1 MHERK
6 SGILLHITSLPSRFG
21 IGDLGPE
28 AYRFAD
34 FLCDAGQKLWQI
46 LPLSPIIVGK
56 GNSPYHSTSA
66 FAANPLLISPE
77 LLVKDGLLDKADIR
91 AVPVFP
97 EERVD
102 YEAAAGYKNGLLEKA
117 CARFRSVGV
126 FTEFNRFCD
135 ENAKWLDDYS
145 LFTALKKKHEGL
157 PWWKWP
163 PKLRDRRPEAPA
175 SALSGLEKAVFLEKF
190 IQWIFSKQW
199 FDFKEYCNQRGIR
212 IFGDLPIYVQQDS
225 VDVWTHPGLF
235 YLDDRKKPTVVAG
248 VPPDYFSE
256 TGQLWGNPIYRWDVL
271 RENGYGWWFDRIG
284 HSLKWFDLIRIDHFR
299 GFVGYW
305 EGPGRGKNG
314 HERQMG
320 RRPGGGFFRKAQGMV
335 SGPAHRRGGPGRDH
349 SGCARGH
356 GALRPAGHE
365 GAAVRLRRE
374 PPDQRVRSAQPYP
387 ELPGLFRHPRQQH
400 RPRVV
405 RWGSDAGG

>member
-117 CARFRSVGV
+117 
-126 FTEFNRFCD
+126 
-135 ENAKWLDDYS
+135 
-145 LFTALKKKHEGL
+145 
-157 PWWKWP
+157 
-163 PKLRDRRPEAPA
+163 
-175 SALSGLEKAVFLEKF
+175 
-190 IQWIFSKQW
+190 
-199 FDFKEYCNQRGIR
+199 
-212 IFGDLPIYVQQDS
+212 
-225 VDVWTHPGLF
+225 
-235 YLDDRKKPTVVAG
+235 
-248 VPPDYFSE
+248 
-256 TGQLWGNPIYRWDVL
+256 
-271 RENGYGWWFDRIG
+271 
-284 HSLKWFDLIRIDHFR
+284 
-299 GFVGYW
+299 
-305 EGPGRGKNG
+305 
-314 HERQMG
+314 
-320 RRPGGGFFRKAQGMV
+320 
-335 SGPAHRRGGPGRDH
+335 
-349 SGCARGH
+349 
-356 GALRPAGHE
+356 LRP
-365 GAAVRLRRE
+365 VSIRRRLYGI
-374 PPDQRVRSAQPYP
+374 QP
-387 ELPGLFRHPRQQH
+387 LL
-400 RPRVV
+400 
-405 RWGSDAGG
+405 